1 MNRPSAII
9 EAARILETSVHPR
22 NHLAFLS
29 QDETNRLINHT
40 DEGLYPLIRNC
51 ALAVLNGGV
60 ATDDSLGLFAQYPE
74 FTIEFERHPRGLKV
88 ILKNAP
94 AQAFVDGVLIETIH
108 DHLFAVLRDL
118 LHSRDLC
125 QNVSELGPVECSNLV
140 FQILRNAKVLES
152 NRELSCVVCWGGR
165 SVNQVEY
172 DYTQAV
178 GQELGLR
185 RFDICTGCG
194 PGAMKG
200 PMRGAL
206 YAHRRQNYTEGRFI
220 GISEPGIIAAE
231 PPNGVVSDLV
241 IMPDIEKRLEAFVR
255 IAHGIIIFPGGA
267 GTFEEILYLLAIL
280 SSPSNARDPIPII
293 LTGPQAST
301 GIIDAYRRFL
311 NATLG
316 RSLTQ
321 RLEVLIDDPVA
332 VAERIQQGRDAVRS
346 YRIETNDAYY
356 FNWTL
361 DIPEALQR
369 AFIPTHQTM
378 RELQL
383 NTNQPPQVLACEL
396 RRLFSGIVAG
406 NVKPETQA
414 LIQHHG
420 PFEVHASPEL
430 GNALDEL
437 LQRLITEKRMKAN
450 GDYKHCYK
458 IIPTY

>member
-9 EAARILETSVHPR
+9 EAARNLEISVDPR

-29 QDETNRLINHT
+29 QDETARLINHT

-51 ALAVLNGGV
+51 VLAVLNSGV
-60 ATDDSLGLFAQYPE
+60 TTQDNLDLFAQYSE
-74 FTIEFERHPRGLKV
+74 FDIEFERHPRGLRI
-88 ILKNAP
+88 ILKNPP
-94 AQAFVDGVLIETIH
+94 AQAFVEGVLIETIH

-118 LHSRDLC
+118 LHSRNLC
-125 QNVSELGPVECSNLV
+125 QNPSELGSAECSNLI
-140 FQILRNAKVLES
+140 FQILRNAKVFEFS
-152 NRELSCVVCWGGR
+152 RRLSCIVCWGGH
-165 SVNQVEY
+165 SVDQVEY

-185 RFDICTGCG
+185 RLDICTGCG

-200 PMRGAL
+200 PMWGAL

-255 IAHGIIIFPGGA
+255 IAHGIIVFPGGA

-280 SSPSNARDPIPII
+280 SNPSNARDPIPVI
-293 LTGPQAST
+293 LTGPQEAT
-301 GIIDAYRRFL
+301 GIIDAYRQFL
-311 NATLG
+311 NANLG
-316 RSLTQ
+316 HALTQ

-332 VAERIQQGRDAVRS
+332 VAERMQQGSDAVRS
-346 YRIETNDAYY
+346 YRIETNDAHY

-361 DIPEALQR
+361 SIPEALKQV
-369 AFIPTHQTM
+369 FIPTHQTM

-383 NTNQPPQVLACEL
+383 NASQPPQLLACEL
-396 RRLFSGIVAG
+396 RRLFSGIMAG
-406 NVKPETQA
+406 NVKPDTQA
-414 LIQHHG
+414 LIKHHG
-420 PFEVHASPEL
+420 PFEVYASPEL
-430 GNALDEL
+430 GKTLDQL
-437 LQRLITEKRMKAN
+437 LQQLISEKRMKAD
-450 GDYKHCYK
+450 GDYKRCYN

>member
-9 EAARILETSVHPR
+9 KAARILETSVHPR
-22 NHLAFLS
+22 DHLAFLS

-51 ALAVLNGGV
+51 VLAVLNGGV

-74 FTIEFERHPRGLKV
+74 FDIKFEHHPRGLKV

-94 AQAFVDGVLIETIH
+94 AQAFVDGVLIETVH

-118 LHSRDLC
+118 LYSRDLC
-125 QNVSELGPVECSNLV
+125 QNPSELRPVECSDLV

-152 NRELSCVVCWGGR
+152 NREFSCIVCWGGR
-165 SVNQVEY
+165 SINQVEY

-185 RFDICTGCG
+185 RFNICTGCG

-206 YAHRRQNYTEGRFI
+206 YAHRRQNHKEGRFI
-220 GISEPGIIAAE
+220 GISEPGIVAAE

-255 IAHGIIIFPGGA
+255 IAHGIVVFPGGA

-280 SSPSNARDPIPII
+280 SNPSNARDPIPII
-293 LTGPQAST
+293 LTGPQASA
-301 GIIDAYRRFL
+301 GIIDAYRQFL

-316 RSLTQ
+316 HTFTR
-321 RLEVLIDDPVA
+321 RLEVLIDDPAA
-332 VAERIQQGRDAVRS
+332 VAERIHKGRDAVRS
-346 YRIETNDAYY
+346 YRSETNDAYY

-361 DIPEALQR
+361 DIPEALKKV
-369 AFIPTHQTM
+369 FIPTHQTM
-378 RELQL
+378 RELKL
-383 NTNQPPQVLACEL
+383 NANQPLQILACEL

-406 NVKPETQA
+406 NVKPDTQA
-414 LIQHHG
+414 LIKHYG
-420 PFEVHASPEL
+420 PFEVHASPKL
-430 GNALDEL
+430 GEALEQL
-437 LQRLITEKRMKAN
+437 LQQLITEKRMKTD
-450 GDYKHCYK
+450 GDYKNCYK
-458 IIPTY
+458 IISEH

>member
-1 MNRPSAII
+1 MNRPSAIT
-9 EAARILETSVHPR
+9 EAAKILETSVYPR
-22 NHLAFLS
+22 NRLAFLS
-29 QDETNRLINHT
+29 QDETHRLINHA

-51 ALAVLNGGV
+51 VLAVLNSGV
-60 ATDDSLGLFAQYPE
+60 ATDDSVGLFAQYPD
-74 FTIEFERHPRGLKV
+74 FDIEFERHPRGLKL

-94 AQAFVDGVLIETIH
+94 AQAFVDGLLIQTIH

-125 QNVSELGPVECSNLV
+125 LNPSKLEPAECSNLV
-140 FQILRNAKVLES
+140 FQILRAAKVLES

-206 YAHRRQNYTEGRFI
+206 YAHRQQNYTEGRFI

-255 IAHGIIIFPGGA
+255 IAHGIIVFPGGA

-280 SSPSNARDPIPII
+280 SDPSNSRDPIPII

-311 NATLG
+311 NATLNYDF
-316 RSLTQ
+316 TQ
-321 RLEVLIDDPVA
+321 RLEVLIGDPVA

-346 YRIETNDAYY
+346 YRNETNDAHH

-361 DIPEALQR
+361 HIPEALKQV
-369 AFIPTHQTM
+369 FIPTHRTM

-383 NTNQPPQVLACEL
+383 NANQPAHILACEL

-406 NVKPETQA
+406 NVKSDAQA
-414 LIQHHG
+414 LIKHHG

-430 GNALDEL
+430 GKALEQL
-437 LQRLITEKRMKAN
+437 LQQLIAEKRMKAD
-450 GDYKHCYK
+450 GDYKNCYN
-458 IIPTY
+458 IIPKY